1 MNLTVQEILKQ
12 IKAEEAKDED
22 TILEELKEKN
32 AHSCETLPKLKRLIV
47 KIHVSPQYHLEKLL
61 DKQHKEYYSIPEIQI
76 VITKGYEKLK
86 TYILNQCMKLKYY
99 QQQQWKQEYI
109 DAALNVVRNVYNGY
123 C

>member
-47 KIHVSPQYHLEKLL
+47 KIHVSPQL
-61 DKQHKEYYSIPEIQI
+61 
-76 VITKGYEKLK
+76 
-86 TYILNQCMKLKYY
+86 LNQCMKLKYY